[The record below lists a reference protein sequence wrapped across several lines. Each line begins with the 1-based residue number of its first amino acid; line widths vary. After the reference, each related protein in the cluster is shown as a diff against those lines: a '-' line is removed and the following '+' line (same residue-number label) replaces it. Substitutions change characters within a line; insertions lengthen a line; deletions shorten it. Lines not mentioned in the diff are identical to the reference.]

1 MTAVHVP
8 TSDVNSEFG
17 VIVAW
22 EAEDR
27 AGVEAGDV
35 IAEVETSKAILEVSA
50 PESGILLHGAPLGSE
65 VRLTEPIG
73 HLFGDIA
80 ALEAFLAERAQQLAA
95 LAATDD
101 GVRASEPA
109 RRRAAEL
116 GVDLATLGSGG
127 GLVTVRMVDEAAA
140 TATPAEP
147 AADLRAPLQA
157 PAGVQRIALIGAGL
171 GATQVIDILEQG
183 AEQRAVGIVDDSAE
197 RWGDDVLGVPVIG
210 GSDRLGALHEQGE
223 IDAVIIAISTSVP
236 ARTRLREF
244 CQIRGIPLAN
254 AIDTSARI
262 GRGVVMG
269 TGNVVCAFCHFGVE
283 ASVGDNNF
291 FSAYN
296 SFEHHNVLGSD
307 ISTGPACVTSGL
319 VTIGDRVRMG
329 TGIFIQPHVELGDGV
344 QVASG
349 AIVLS
354 SVPADHTVKTKV
366 TTTSVVPLRAAR

>member
-17 VIVAW
+17 VIVSW
-22 EAEDR
+22 EADDR
-27 AGVEAGDV
+27 AAVGAGDV

-73 HLFGDIA
+73 HLFGDVA
-80 ALEAFLAERAQQLAA
+80 ALEAFLAEREQQQAA
-95 LAATDD
+95 AAMTDD

-116 GVDLATLGSGG
+116 GVDLAALGSGG
-127 GLVTVRMVDEAAA
+127 SLVTVRMVDEAAA
-140 TATPAEP
+140 TAAPAEP
-147 AADLRAPLQA
+147 AADLPAPLET
-157 PAGVQRIALIGAGL
+157 PAGVQRIVLIGAGL

-183 AEQRAVGIVDDSAE
+183 AKQRAVGIVDDSPE
-197 RWGDDVLGVPVIG
+197 RWGDDVCGVPVIG

-223 IDAVIIAISTSVP
+223 LDAVIIAISTSVP

-269 TGNVVCAFCHFGVE
+269 TGNIVCAFCHFGVE

-354 SVPADHTVKTKV
+354 SVPAYHAVKTKV
-366 TTTSVVPLRAAR
+366 TTTSVVPLRAPR